1 VRNATIGG
9 DATHEN
15 VGLFWNTTPT
25 FETRSLQYDAGY
37 NEFRDA
43 PRLTYEHSVV
53 AAEFDDALL
62 LRSGQTVLSED
73 GSVSLTA
80 LTGTVSENS
89 VERRSVDVRA
99 VSASDTTVP
108 IVPNNGSITLELPTA
123 VEDPAT
129 LATRW
134 TERLPAGATAAADEA
149 NGTVRITLANGS
161 DPSNPYRLGLSE
173 ISLDTTGT
181 TEPAYIVPVD
191 SESAV
196 LGEQVLVE
204 VRDRYNNP
212 VPDATVSFDGVN
224 RTTDDDGQA
233 AFEPTGTGS
242 LTATINGTVGP
253 AYESVVFDVS
263 ESGGGAPTNRTFDVE
278 WDESDPATI
287 EEGTSESLDIL
298 VSDSTSGER
307 IDGAAV
313 DVSFAPRGTV
323 NGPPSISNPPVTDSD
338 GRTTVSF
345 GTNDAQAG
353 DSFDLYASSGDDVDR
368 IVVDIVPLMTI
379 YDVVSVD
386 LQSAGGN
393 DIDVTFEIDTNDPD
407 AQVNV
412 QSIRSNGDM
421 RDETGL
427 IDASDGQ
434 QTVTIGGGNQ
444 AVEVR
449 VILYDGAGVEQDR
462 QTVPYP

>member
-1 VRNATIGG
+1 
-9 DATHEN
+9 
-15 VGLFWNTTPT
+15 
-25 FETRSLQYDAGY
+25 
-37 NEFRDA
+37 
-43 PRLTYEHSVV
+43 VV

-99 VSASDTTVP
+99 VSASDTLPSRSSP
-108 IVPNNGSITLELPTA
+108 ITDRSRLNSRRQLRIPPRSRPGGRN
-123 VEDPAT
+123 
-129 LATRW
+129 
-134 TERLPAGATAAADEA
+134 ERLPAGATAAADEA

-338 GRTTVSF
+338 GRSDDGFRSVPTMLRQATRLTCTRLPVTTW
-345 GTNDAQAG
+345 
-353 DSFDLYASSGDDVDR
+353 
-368 IVVDIVPLMTI
+368 
-379 YDVVSVD
+379 
-386 LQSAGGN
+386 
-393 DIDVTFEIDTNDPD
+393 
-407 AQVNV
+407 
-412 QSIRSNGDM
+412 
-421 RDETGL
+421 TGL
-427 IDASDGQ
+427 SS
-434 QTVTIGGGNQ
+434 T
-444 AVEVR
+444 
-449 VILYDGAGVEQDR
+449 LF
-462 QTVPYP
+462 P